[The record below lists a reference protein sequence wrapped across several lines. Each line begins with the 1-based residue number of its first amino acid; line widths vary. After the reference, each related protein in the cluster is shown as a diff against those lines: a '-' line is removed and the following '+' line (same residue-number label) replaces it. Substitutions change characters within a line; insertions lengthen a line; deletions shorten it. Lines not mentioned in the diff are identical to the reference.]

1 MSNYETLHTENMN
14 MTYEEFVKEYE
25 GLVKTL
31 LTYEPGQV
39 GCDHYCSK
47 IADLVDAYP
56 KFEQMYDVNWC
67 AHYAQKI
74 ITDET

>member
-1 MSNYETLHTENMN
+1 

-31 LTYEPGQV
+31 LTYEPNQI

-56 KFEQMYDVNWC
+56 KFEQIYEANLYPTE
-67 AHYAQKI
+67 AS
-74 ITDET
+74 